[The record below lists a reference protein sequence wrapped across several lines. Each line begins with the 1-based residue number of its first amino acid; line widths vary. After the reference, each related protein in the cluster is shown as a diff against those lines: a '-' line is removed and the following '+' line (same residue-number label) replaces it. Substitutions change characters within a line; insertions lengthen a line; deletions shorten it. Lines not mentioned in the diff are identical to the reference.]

1 MLVADLAGPGPG
13 KGEIVTS
20 LIQLW
25 KAGKVTG
32 TAAAELCGMPL
43 STFRYR
49 AEIYQKAKLL

>member
-25 KAGKVTG
+25 KAGKG
-32 TAAAELCGMPL
+32 WE
-43 STFRYR
+43 SDYKSSHK
-49 AEIYQKAKLL
+49 ESIEHI

>member
-25 KAGKVTG
+25 KAGK
-32 TAAAELCGMPL
+32 A
-43 STFRYR
+43 
-49 AEIYQKAKLL
+49 